1 MKKRWRSIGSGLVSH
16 KLITRINRKI
26 TKTLESINLY
36 FNFSYM
42 QEMKKIIPQAVAEQ
56 DNFYAARPV
65 TSNRRISNRSINGGS
80 PLNRKLSRG
89 FNDTHYAALGTSL
102 RTSKKHGLKHSL
114 ASHHRD
120 ETASVVSLF
129 SGPLS
134 P

>member
-1 MKKRWRSIGSGLVSH
+1 
-16 KLITRINRKI
+16 
-26 TKTLESINLY
+26 
-36 FNFSYM
+36 
-42 QEMKKIIPQAVAEQ
+42 MKKIIPQTVAEQ
-56 DNFYAARPV
+56 DNFYTARPV
-65 TSNRRISNRSINGGS
+65 TSNRRISNRSINGG
-80 PLNRKLSRG
+80 RG

-120 ETASVVSLF
+120 ETASVISLF